1 MQALSRDL
9 SDPPY
14 SILNPFDIFGDLS
27 SLETGTILAGSGA
40 AFSVNRNVL
49 EEQKRRE
56 WERDQESFAS
66 AAIGGASGRYAPY
79 TEKQFEEI
87 DFL

>member
-1 MQALSRDL
+1 M
-9 SDPPY
+9 
-14 SILNPFDIFGDLS
+14 
-27 SLETGTILAGSGA
+27 
-40 AFSVNRNVL
+40 NRNVL

-66 AAIGGASGRYAPY
+66 VAIGGASRRYAPY

>member
-1 MQALSRDL
+1 M
-9 SDPPY
+9 
-14 SILNPFDIFGDLS
+14 
-27 SLETGTILAGSGA
+27 
-40 AFSVNRNVL
+40 NRNVL

-79 TEKQFEEI
+79 TEQQFEEI
-87 DFL
+87 HFL

>member
-1 MQALSRDL
+1 MRKQ
-9 SDPPY
+9 
-14 SILNPFDIFGDLS
+14 GDLS
-27 SLETGTILAGSGA
+27 SLETGTILAGNGA

-56 WERDQESFAS
+56 WEREQESFAS
-66 AAIGGASGRYAPY
+66 AAIEGASGRYAPY